1 VAHSAFQVDRAVLHV
16 GYVAAA
22 KQPQTAKIQEREMIT
37 SSSVRGSARR
47 SLVAISVLGGAF
59 LAGAFP
65 AAAGDCP
72 ANQVVADGRGQK
84 MGATEPKA
92 VTDNVLTRI
101 NLVNEPVMLKDHA
114 LRLRRLVV
122 KPGGVVPWHTHTDR
136 PAIIYIISGKIVEY
150 RSTCK
155 TPILHKAG
163 ESTSEVKGTSH
174 WWKNTGKQTVVLLSA
189 DLFHDKDDPHTM

>member
-1 VAHSAFQVDRAVLHV
+1 
-16 GYVAAA
+16 
-22 KQPQTAKIQEREMIT
+22 MIT
-37 SSSVRGSARR
+37 TSSLRGSARR
-47 SLVAISVLGGAF
+47 NLLAISALASAL

-65 AAAGDCP
+65 AAAGECP
-72 ANQVVADGRGQK
+72 ANQVVADGQGLK
-84 MGATEPKA
+84 MGASKPKA
-92 VTDNVLTRI
+92 VTDDVLSRI

-136 PAIIYIISGKIVEY
+136 PAIIYIITGKILEY

-155 TPILHKAG
+155 TPIMHKAG
-163 ESTSEVKGTSH
+163 QSTAEVKGTSH